1 MSEFIA
7 GIIIVGI
14 LLLLLGSGVMIAVAM
29 GVTAVLALHFL
40 VGAGMES
47 YIALAAWLNIASFIL
62 TPIPLFLFMG
72 EILFHSRVSQE
83 IFAAGSAWFGRFPGS
98 LFHSNIVA
106 CTLFAACSGSSV
118 ATAATIGTV
127 AIPELE
133 KRGFDKR
140 MLFGSLAGGGT
151 LGLLIPPSISL
162 IIYGAIVGES
172 VGKLFIGGIIPGL
185 VLSGTFMSYIVF
197 RCLRNRRLAPLAEK
211 TSWRDKFLHIKKLWV
226 LGVLIF
232 VVLGSIYLG
241 IATPT
246 ESAALGV
253 SIALF
258 FCLMRRKL
266 TWQVLRLSLFASVRT
281 TSMLMFIVMGAML
294 LSFAV
299 ANLRIPGLIAEWIF
313 SLTITPLVV
322 LILISLLYV
331 TLGCFFEGISMMVLM
346 LPVVFP
352 VITEL
357 GYDPI
362 WFGIYLTV
370 LIEMAQITPPV
381 GLNLYVLHG
390 IRPDYPITEII
401 KGAAPYVFLMIIGMA
416 ILIAFPI
423 LVLWLP
429 NTMM

>member
-1 MSEFIA
+1 
-7 GIIIVGI
+7 
-14 LLLLLGSGVMIAVAM
+14 
-29 GVTAVLALHFL
+29 
-40 VGAGMES
+40 
-47 YIALAAWLNIASFIL
+47 
-62 TPIPLFLFMG
+62 
-72 EILFHSRVSQE
+72 
-83 IFAAGSAWFGRFPGS
+83 
-98 LFHSNIVA
+98 
-106 CTLFAACSGSSV
+106 
-118 ATAATIGTV
+118 
-127 AIPELE
+127 
-133 KRGFDKR
+133 
-140 MLFGSLAGGGT
+140 
-151 LGLLIPPSISL
+151 
-162 IIYGAIVGES
+162 
-172 VGKLFIGGIIPGL
+172 
-185 VLSGTFMSYIVF
+185 
-197 RCLRNRRLAPLAEK
+197 
-211 TSWRDKFLHIKKLWV
+211 
-226 LGVLIF
+226 
-232 VVLGSIYLG
+232 
-241 IATPT
+241 
-246 ESAALGV
+246 
-253 SIALF
+253 
-258 FCLMRRKL
+258 
-266 TWQVLRLSLFASVRT
+266 
-281 TSMLMFIVMGAML
+281 MLMFIVMGAML

-331 TLGCFFEGISMMVLM
+331 TLGCFFEGISMMVLT